1 MSVMLEEARQC
12 PAVASRLLA
21 KDTDLYDR
29 LAADLAR
36 EPPPFVAML
45 GRGSSGQATSY
56 GAFIIET
63 LLGVM
68 CGSLAPSTVTLHD
81 ARLKAGGALA
91 LAVSQ
96 SGRSPDLVQ
105 TFQRVKEGGSRTVAL
120 VNKPASPL
128 ADLADTVLPHHAGD
142 ENAVAATKTFVASL
156 VGMARLVTA
165 WSGRQDLA
173 DALTALPDRLEE
185 ALSQDWSRAL
195 DLLRPVDH
203 MLVIARGASLSV
215 AGEAALKLKETCAL
229 QAEAFSA
236 AEVMHG
242 PRVLVEKGYPI
253 LGLAPSGPDADS
265 TVSTLA
271 ELARDGANVL
281 CAGAPVE
288 GGIALPLPAP
298 LHPMLDPIVTIAAFY
313 PFVAA
318 LSVARG
324 LSPDQPRHLSKVT
337 ETI

>member
-1 MSVMLEEARQC
+1 MTLMLDEARQC
-12 PAVASRLLA
+12 PSVARDLLSL
-21 KDTDLYDR
+21 DDDLYDG
-29 LAADLAR
+29 LGADLTAS
-36 EPPPFVAML
+36 PPPFVAL
-45 GRGSSGQATSY
+45 VGRGSSGQAAAY

-63 LLGVM
+63 VLGTL
-68 CGSLAPSTVTLHD
+68 CASLAPSTVTLHN
-81 ARLKAGGALA
+81 ARFKTAGALA
-91 LAVSQ
+91 IGVSQ

-105 TFQRVKEGGSRTVAL
+105 TFKRVGEGGARTVAL

-128 ADLADTVLPHHAGD
+128 ADLAETVLPHHAGD

-165 WSGRQDLA
+165 WSDRTDLA
-173 DALTALPDRLEE
+173 EALAALPDRLEQ
-185 ALSQDWSRAL
+185 ALACDWSPAMDKLVATDR
-195 DLLRPVDH
+195 
-203 MLVIARGASLSV
+203 MLVIARGASLAV

-242 PRVLVEKGYPI
+242 PRALIEAGYPI
-253 LGLAPSGPDADS
+253 LGLAPSGPDQAS
-265 TVSTLA
+265 TVATLEA
-271 ELARDGANVL
+271 LAQDGARVM
-281 CAGAPVE
+281 CAGSGVA
-288 GGIALPLPAP
+288 GGLSLPIPAP
-298 LHPMLDPIVTIAAFY
+298 LHPLLDPIVAIAAFY

-324 LSPDQPRHLSKVT
+324 FSPDTPRNLSKVT

>member
-1 MSVMLEEARQC
+1 MSMMLKEARQC

-21 KDTDLYDR
+21 EDADLYDR
-29 LAADLAR
+29 LAADLNR
-36 EPPPFVAML
+36 MPPPFVAML
-45 GRGSSGQATSY
+45 GRGSSGHAASY

-63 LLGVM
+63 VLGVL
-68 CGSLAPSTVTLHD
+68 CASLAPSTVTLHD
-81 ARLKAGGALA
+81 AHLKTDLALA

-105 TFQRVKEGGSRTVAL
+105 IFERVKRGGARAVAL
-120 VNKPASPL
+120 VNKPDSPL
-128 ADLADTVLPHHAGD
+128 AELADVVLPHHAGD

-156 VGMARLVTA
+156 VGMARLVGV
-165 WSGRQDLA
+165 WSGRADLA
-173 DALTALPDRLEE
+173 EALTALPDRLDQ
-185 ALSQDWSRAL
+185 ALTCDWSGAL
-195 DLLRPVDH
+195 DLLQPVDR
-203 MLVIARGASLSV
+203 MLVIARGVSLAV

-242 PRVLVEKGYPI
+242 PRVLVEPGYPV
-253 LGLAPSGPDADS
+253 LGLAPDGPDSAS
-265 TVSTLA
+265 TVATLNA
-271 ELARDGANVL
+271 LARDGARVL
-281 CAGAPVE
+281 CAGSRIE
-288 GGIALPLPAP
+288 GGITLPMPPP
-298 LHPMLDPIVTIAAFY
+298 LHPLLDPIVAVVAFY

-324 LSPDQPRHLSKVT
+324 LSPDTPRHLSKVT